1 MRTYALMFQWPTEK
15 YSWSLLLVQD
25 LIQHCPVNLATD
37 HKTKQVIDN
46 YLVYQKYLHYIHWT
60 DVNPYSTLLT
70 YENEELFKNLAIYI

>member
-1 MRTYALMFQWPTEK
+1 M
-15 YSWSLLLVQD
+15 
-25 LIQHCPVNLATD
+25 
-37 HKTKQVIDN
+37 IDN